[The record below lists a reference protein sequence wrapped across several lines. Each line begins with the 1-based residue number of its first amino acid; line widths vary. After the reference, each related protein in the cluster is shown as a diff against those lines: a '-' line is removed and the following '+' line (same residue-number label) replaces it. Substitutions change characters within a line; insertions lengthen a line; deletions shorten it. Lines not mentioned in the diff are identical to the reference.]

1 MKPVILTDKYLMCSV
16 SEEQWTEMI
25 LLAREMGVDL
35 GYLTREAALLGV
47 RTLKERNKNEQTLKN
62 TVAA

>member
-16 SEEQWTEMI
+16 NEEQWTEMI